1 MSNIGLVIQRE
12 YYQRVH
18 KKSFIIT
25 TILMPLLMVLLMA
38 APALLMFFSKSDTK
52 VINVIDKSGVIF
64 SSLKSNE
71 DVEFKTT
78 DLTLEEARKSLTED
92 FAVLYIGED
101 ILTDNSSIALYTN
114 SAGSVMI
121 EEGISGSVADVIE
134 NERLKAYDIENL
146 AQIMEDVKAD
156 VSLKTVRNDKSQESG
171 KDDTSTSSV
180 VAMALGYILGMVLYM
195 FILIYG
201 SMVMTSVIEEKSS
214 RVLEV
219 LVSSVRPFD
228 LMMGKILSIALVA
241 ITQIV
246 IWGVLISLFA
256 VFLLP
261 ILMPA
266 EIMESVTAVQSGA
279 ALSPAMSGD
288 MEMIQAMATLTDFG
302 YIAQN
307 LGLAVVFLIGGYLL
321 YSAMFAAI
329 GSSVDTAEDTQN
341 LQLPVTMPIILSF
354 VVLTLITKD
363 PNGLIVRIFSLFPM
377 TSPIVMVGRIPHGIA
392 SWEIYLSLVLL
403 FASFF
408 GMVWVAAKIYRVGI
422 FMHGK
427 KPTFKELWK
436 WMRYKY

>member
-12 YYQRVH
+12 YYQRVR

-25 TILMPLLMVLLMA
+25 TVLMPLLMVLLMA
-38 APALLMFFSKSDTK
+38 APALIMVFAEGDLK
-52 VINVIDKSGVIF
+52 VVNVIDQSGKVFASLENSKS
-64 SSLKSNE
+64 
-71 DVEFKTT
+71 VEFRQT
-78 DLTLEEARKSLTED
+78 DLSLDEARERLTDD

-101 ILTDNSSIALYTN
+101 ILTNNNSLALYTN
-114 SAGSVMI
+114 SAGSVDI
-121 EEGISGSVADVIE
+121 EEKISRSVEDVIE
-134 NERLKAYDIENL
+134 GDRLKAYNIENL
-146 AQIMEDVKAD
+146 PQIMKEVEAN
-156 VSLKTVRNDKSQESG
+156 VTLKTVRNDKSE
-171 KDDTSTSSV
+171 KDDSSMSSI
-180 VAMALGYILGMVLYM
+180 VAMGLGYALGMVLYM

-246 IWGVLISLFA
+246 IWAVLIVLFA
-256 VFLLP
+256 TLIMP
-261 ILMPA
+261 MIMPA
-266 EIMESVTAVQSGA
+266 EMMASVAAAQSGGVMPDMSGMDAETIQILA
-279 ALSPAMSGD
+279 AL
-288 MEMIQAMATLTDFG
+288 TNVG
-302 YIAQN
+302 YIAQIMGYA
-307 LGLAVVFLIGGYLL
+307 LVFLMGGYLL

-354 VVLTLITKD
+354 VVLNLIAKD
-363 PNGLIVRIFSLFPM
+363 PNGIVVKLFSFFPL
-377 TSPIVMVGRIPHGIA
+377 TSPIVMIGRIPHGIA
-392 SWEIYLSLVLL
+392 QWEIWLSLLLL
-403 FASFF
+403 FGSFL